1 VSISR
6 KKRRSRQVSAEELNV
21 APLMNLFVAIVPLL
35 LLSAVFV
42 SISSIDLSAPTRS
55 ESVSSPDDFV
65 LAVRITP
72 QNWWVDARGAG
83 SVAVERNDTDTLWS
97 VLDQQHRARPEHT
110 AVLVACA
117 EHVEYEEVI
126 RVLDVA
132 TLAGF
137 PDCALV
143 GIDAASAP
151 SAAVG
156 EQP

>member
-1 VSISR
+1 MSISR

-42 SISSIDLSAPTRS
+42 SVSSIDLSAPTRS
-55 ESVSSPDDFV
+55 ESASQPDDFV

-72 QNWWVDARGAG
+72 ENWWVDARGDG
-83 SVAVERNDTDTLWS
+83 SVAVERHDTETLWS
-97 VLDQQHRARPEHT
+97 VLDQHHQERPEHT
-110 AVLVACA
+110 SVLVACA
-117 EHVEYEEVI
+117 ENVEYEEVI

-143 GIDAASAP
+143 GMDAAP
-151 SAAVG
+151 AAQAAG

>member
-42 SISSIDLSAPTRS
+42 SVSSIDLSAPTRS
-55 ESVSSPDDFV
+55 ESASQPDDFV

-72 QNWWVDARGAG
+72 ENWWVDARGDG
-83 SVAVERNDTDTLWS
+83 SVAVERHDTETLWS
-97 VLDQQHRARPEHT
+97 VLDQHHQERPEHT
-110 AVLVACA
+110 SVLVACA
-117 EHVEYEEVI
+117 ENVEYEEVI

-143 GIDAASAP
+143 GMDAAP
-151 SAAVG
+151 AAQAAG

>member
-1 VSISR
+1 MSISR
-6 KKRRSRQVSAEELNV
+6 RKRRPRQISAEELNV

-42 SISSIDLSAPTRS
+42 SLSSIDLSAPTRTQTAS
-55 ESVSSPDDFV
+55 QPDDFV

-72 QNWWVDARGAG
+72 TNWWVDARGEG
-83 SVAVERNDTDTLWS
+83 SLALEPDDTEALYAVLEKHH
-97 VLDQQHRARPEHT
+97 QARPSHT
-110 AVLVACA
+110 SVLVACA
-117 EHVEYEEVI
+117 ETVAYDEVI

-143 GIDAASAP
+143 GVEAAPATGGTP
-151 SAAVG
+151 
-156 EQP
+156 